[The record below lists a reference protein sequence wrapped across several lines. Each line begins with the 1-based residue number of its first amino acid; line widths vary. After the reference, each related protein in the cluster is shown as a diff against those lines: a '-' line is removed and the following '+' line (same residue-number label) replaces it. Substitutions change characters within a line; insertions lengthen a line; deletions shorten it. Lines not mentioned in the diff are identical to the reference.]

1 MTPRGPRGTR
11 DRLGERARR
20 PVAHLCAPRRLRP
33 LLGAFATLQTRVEEL
48 PVRILTPVNFSH
60 RPPHQAHRPG
70 PENRHVKFSSWS
82 RPRPPPAFCA
92 ASGVIARAPH
102 ACPAPPTFPCCLSG
116 MPTDHRA
123 TRGAVYSLGTAL
135 AGGGLLEHLW
145 GPEIECS
152 VVVDVL
158 ETGQKGRFPPP
169 TCVGQLAL
177 GAERAGTT
185 STFLSGV

>member
-33 LLGAFATLQTRVEEL
+33 LLGAFATLQTRVEKL

-70 PENRHVKFSSWS
+70 QENRHVKISSRS

-92 ASGVIARAPH
+92 APGVIARAPH
-102 ACPAPPTFPCCLSG
+102 ACPAPPTLPCHLPG
-116 MPTDHRA
+116 MPTDHWA
-123 TRGAVYSLGTAL
+123 TPGAMYSLDTAP
-135 AGGGLLEHLW
+135 AGDGLLERLR
-145 GPEIECS
+145 GPKIERII
-152 VVVDVL
+152 VWKVL
-158 ETGQKGRFPPP
+158 GRGQRWPPRP
-169 TCVGQLAL
+169 SQH
-177 GAERAGTT
+177 
-185 STFLSGV
+185 SY